1 MRTEALLALLALLL
15 AAPALADDALLGAGV
30 GNADTLVSEGSKL
43 FNRKDYAKA
52 SASFLKATRANPA
65 TVGTYLQLAR
75 ASTLAKNLGRACYAY
90 RVYLKVAPESQDKK
104 KATAESEVCERQLK
118 AARPPPPDLAQAYTD
133 TKAAFFAALDKN
145 ELLGPGNALESL
157 RSLVKDGFL
166 GPELGE
172 MGQKLGAAAVARADA
187 VYKRAV
193 VREAVP
199 ADELRSARPLYQAA
213 ADLGAGADGKARS
226 AFLDGCAA
234 LADKDYKKAEQLFVE
249 AAKADPADK
258 DYVFF
263 KAVALV
269 QAGDR
274 PGALKVLEAGLPDD
288 TRTSVLRAA
297 VSLGHSPDEGAAEL
311 EKLLFSTRAPPE
323 K

>member
-1 MRTEALLALLALLL
+1 MRTERLLALALLL
-15 AAPALADDALLGAGV
+15 AAPAFADDALIGAGV

-65 TVGTYLQLAR
+65 TLNTYVQLAR
-75 ASTLAKNLGRACYAY
+75 AATLARDLGRACYAY
-90 RVYLKVAPESQDKK
+90 RVFLKVAPESQDKK

-118 AARPPPPDLAQAYTD
+118 TVKPSPPDMAQAYTD

-145 ELLGPGNALESL
+145 ELLGAGNALESL
-157 RSLVKDGFL
+157 RTLVKDGFL
-166 GPELGE
+166 GPELAD
-172 MGQKLGAAAVARADA
+172 MAQKLGAAAVAQADA
-187 VYKRAV
+187 VYKRALA
-193 VREAVP
+193 REAVP
-199 ADELRSARPLYQAA
+199 PAELRSARPLYQAA
-213 ADLGAGADGKARS
+213 SDVGVATDSKAKS
-226 AFLDGCAA
+226 PFLDGCAA
-234 LADKDYKKAEQLFVE
+234 LAEKDYKKAEQLFVE
-249 AAKADPADK
+249 ASKAEPANK